1 MERQIRILVV
11 DDEEIVGKRLL
22 LALKSTGYEVET
34 FVDPRAALARL
45 AEQEFDIV
53 VTDVRMKDVDGIQI
67 LEAVTKQ
74 SPRTKVVLIT
84 AYATIEVAREAVA
97 KGVFDFIPKPFK
109 VSEFLDVIAKAAAET
124 GAAAQLARP

>member
-45 AEQEFDIV
+45 AQQEFDIV

-109 VSEFLDVIAKAAAET
+109 VSEFLEVIAKAAAET
-124 GAAAQLARP
+124 GAAAHLARP

>member
-1 MERQIRILVV
+1 MTRQVRILVV

-22 LALKSTGYEVET
+22 FALKSTGYDVEV
-34 FVDPRAALARL
+34 FVDPKAALARL

-53 VTDVRMKDVDGIQI
+53 VTDVRMQEVDGIQI

-74 SPRTKVVLIT
+74 SPGTKVVLIT
-84 AYATIEVAREAVA
+84 AYATIEVAREALA

-124 GAAAQLARP
+124 GAAAPPA

>member
-1 MERQIRILVV
+1 MERQTRILIV

-22 LALKSTGYEVET
+22 FALKSTGYEVET
-34 FVDPRAALARL
+34 FVDPTAALARL

-53 VTDVRMKDVDGIQI
+53 VTDVRMKDVDGMQI
-67 LEAVTKQ
+67 LEAVTRR
-74 SPRTKVVLIT
+74 SPRTRVVLIT

-109 VSEFLDVIAKAAAET
+109 VSEFLDVITRAASQVAAAEPV
-124 GAAAQLARP
+124 RN

>member
-1 MERQIRILVV
+1 MERQTRILVV

-22 LALKSTGYEVET
+22 VALRSTGYDVET
-34 FVDPRAALARL
+34 FVDPKAALARL

-67 LEAVTKQ
+67 LEAVTKR

-109 VSEFLDVIAKAAAET
+109 VSEFLDVIARAVGAGATAEP
-124 GAAAQLARP
+124 AHH

>member
-1 MERQIRILVV
+1 MERQTRILVV

-22 LALKSTGYEVET
+22 VALKSSGYDVDT
-34 FVDPRAALARL
+34 FVDPKAALARI
-45 AEQEFDIV
+45 AEQEYDIV

-67 LEAVTKQ
+67 LEAVTKR

-109 VSEFLDVIAKAAAET
+109 VSEFLDVIARATA
-124 GAAAQLARP
+124 GAGL

>member
-1 MERQIRILVV
+1 MERQTRILIV

-22 LALKSTGYEVET
+22 LALKHTGYEVET
-34 FVDPRAALARL
+34 FVDPKAALARL
-45 AEQEFDIV
+45 AEQRFDIV

-74 SPRTKVVLIT
+74 SPGTKVVLIT

-109 VSEFLDVIAKAAAET
+109 VSEFLDVITRAAPQAPATVEP
-124 GAAAQLARP
+124 AHR